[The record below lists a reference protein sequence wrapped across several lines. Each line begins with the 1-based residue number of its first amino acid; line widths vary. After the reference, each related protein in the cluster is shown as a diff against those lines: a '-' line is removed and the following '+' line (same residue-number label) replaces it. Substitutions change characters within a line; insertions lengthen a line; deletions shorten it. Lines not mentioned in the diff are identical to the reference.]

1 MTDDLRTFL
10 DGIPILSR
18 FEDVA
23 DIARYIPMPGDWS
36 LAMADVV
43 GSTEAIRRGAY
54 KSVNMAGAAV
64 ISAVANALGIQGLPF
79 IFGGDGA
86 FVAVPPGR
94 EGDARGALAAMRTW
108 TKEELDLDM
117 RVALVPV
124 AAIRAAGQDVL
135 VARFQASELVA
146 YAMFAGGGAAWAE
159 RQMKQGAFA
168 VEAAAPGTRPD
179 LTGLSCRWAPVASQH
194 GEIVSVIVVPVEGGD
209 AAAFAR
215 LVGDLAALSKEEERE
230 ANPIPEAGPPLAT
243 NAWGVRAEARQATGA
258 IARLMKYAG
267 VQVALLLVRILHA
280 TNGSLGGFNARRY
293 SRDIAMNADFRK
305 FDDGL
310 KMTIDVTPARRVR
323 IEAMLEA
330 AEGAGICRFAL
341 LPQDSALMTC
351 IVPTPLARDHM
362 HFIDGGSGGYAA
374 AATKLKAMAKPA

>member
-1 MTDDLRTFL
+1 MTEDYSRFL
-10 DGIPILSR
+10 ETIPVLSR

-23 DIARYIPMPGDWS
+23 DLSRYIPVPDDWS

-64 ISAVANALGIQGLPF
+64 ISAVANALGIKGLPF

-94 EGDARGALAAMRTW
+94 ESDAQGALSAMRTW
-108 TKEELDLDM
+108 TKDELDLDL
-117 RVALVPV
+117 RVSLVPV
-124 AAIRAAGQDVL
+124 SAIRGAGHDVL
-135 VARFQASELVA
+135 VARFQASELVS

-159 RQMKQGAFA
+159 RQMKLGAFA
-168 VEAAAPGTRPD
+168 VEAARPGTKPD

-194 GEIVSVIVVPVEGGD
+194 GEIVSIIVVPREGGD
-209 AAAFAR
+209 ATAFAR
-215 LVGDLAALSKEEERE
+215 LVGELAALSKEEERE
-230 ANPIPEAGPPLAT
+230 ANPIPVTGPPLAT
-243 NAWGVRAEARQATGA
+243 NAWGVGLEARQATGA
-258 IARLMKYAG
+258 LARLMKRAG
-267 VQVALLLVRILHA
+267 VVVAIWLVRLLYL
-280 TNGSLGGFNARRY
+280 TNGSLGGFDARRY
-293 SRDIAMNADFRK
+293 TRDIALNADFRK

-310 KMTIDVTPARRVR
+310 KMTIDVTPARRAR
-323 IEAMLEA
+323 IEALLAE

-374 AATKLKAMAKPA
+374 AATRLKAAIETG